1 MRENKNARHYKNE
14 SIIRVMDELN
24 KVVVG
29 KDHIIEKVLCAML
42 AGGHVLIED
51 VPGVGKTTL
60 AVGISQALALSYKRV
75 QFTPDVLP
83 SDVTGFMMYNKKL
96 NDFEYKEGAVMTNLL
111 LADEINRTSSKTQ
124 SALLEV
130 MEEGSVTV
138 DSVTRALPEPF
149 FVLAT
154 QNPLGYAGTQRL
166 PESQLDRFMIQ
177 VSMGYPDVESEM
189 LIYQGKQRE
198 AMEQVQQVLT
208 KERFA
213 SLQQQAKQVE
223 VKESVCEYLTKLVQ
237 KTRNHVQIELG
248 ISPRGGLALINM
260 AKANAFLQNRS
271 YVVPEDILDVWEV
284 TVSHRIVR
292 SQKGRLSGAGM
303 HELLEVIQMSIPMPK

>member
-1 MRENKNARHYKNE
+1 MSQTDYTRRYENTN
-14 SIIRVMDELN
+14 IIKVMDELN

-29 KDHIIEKVLCAML
+29 KDTIIEYVLCAML

-60 AVGISQALALSYKRV
+60 ALGISQALALSYKRV

-83 SDVTGFMMYNKKL
+83 SDVTGFMMYNKKI

-130 MEEGSVTV
+130 MEEGKVTV
-138 DSVTRALPEPF
+138 DSVTRELPEPF

-166 PESQLDRFMIQ
+166 PESQLDRFMVQ
-177 VSMGYPDVESEM
+177 VSMGYPDMESEM

-198 AMEQVQQVLT
+198 AMKQVHQVLT
-208 KERFA
+208 KEEFTRM
-213 SLQQQAKQVE
+213 QEQVRQVE
-223 VKESVCEYLTKLVQ
+223 IKDSVCEYLAKLVQ
-237 KTRNHVQIELG
+237 STRRNPQIELG
-248 ISPRGGLALINM
+248 ISPRGGLALLNM
-260 AKANAFLQNRS
+260 AKANAYLQNRD

-284 TVSHRIVR
+284 TVCHRIVL
-292 SQKGRLSGAGM
+292 SQKGRMSGVGLY
-303 HELLEVIQMSIPMPK
+303 ELLEEIKVSVPMPK

>member
-1 MRENKNARHYKNE
+1 MSQTDYTRRYENTN
-14 SIIRVMDELN
+14 IIKVMDELN

-29 KDHIIEKVLCAML
+29 KDTIIEYVLCAML

-60 AVGISQALALSYKRV
+60 ALGISQALALSYKRV

-83 SDVTGFMMYNKKL
+83 SDVTGFMMYNKKI

-130 MEEGSVTV
+130 MEEGKVTV
-138 DSVTRALPEPF
+138 DSITRELPEPF

-166 PESQLDRFMIQ
+166 PESQLDRFMVQ
-177 VSMGYPDVESEM
+177 VSMGYPDMESEM

-198 AMEQVQQVLT
+198 AMKQVHQVLT
-208 KERFA
+208 KEEFTRM
-213 SLQQQAKQVE
+213 QEQVRQVE
-223 VKESVCEYLTKLVQ
+223 IKDSVCEYLAKLVQ
-237 KTRNHVQIELG
+237 STRRNPQIELG
-248 ISPRGGLALINM
+248 ISPRGGLALLNM
-260 AKANAFLQNRS
+260 AKANAYLQNRD

-284 TVSHRIVR
+284 TVCHRIVL
-292 SQKGRLSGAGM
+292 SQKGRMSGVGLY
-303 HELLEVIQMSIPMPK
+303 ELLEEIKVSVPMPK